1 MKKEEFLNT
10 LRKKLEMLENSEV
23 EDIITEYRGYIEEKI
38 ESGVEEKEAVASFG
52 DVEELANELLAA
64 YKIKV
69 KKEQDPIGDFAA
81 KVMETINRIVDELSE
96 KNSKEI
102 LQFIIEICVLLF
114 LIGICRIPVSMLI
127 SLGKEV
133 FYILSSPLNR
143 IFFMVWKFVL
153 EFSYFILSILVFIR
167 IFEKRYLTK
176 EIKKEKEEVVE
187 ETKKKGRPKKS
198 IEERK
203 EEPVFK
209 EKTKTYYFGET
220 IIKIG
225 VFFLK
230 FMAICI
236 LFGASFYLI
245 GMAFVLGL
253 CVYLLIQGITY
264 FGFYLVMLALFLLG
278 VIFFKLLFNF
288 VIDKKTKGVSLFA
301 NIMISILLLGG
312 GCGLAVFEVADTE
325 FINSVPNDLKTE
337 TLTEE
342 LSMTKDTV
350 FLGNIENYHVDNEL
364 EIVKVEYVYY
374 PLGTKMSTKIRK
386 RNDFVYLDWNL
397 DSVLIKSDLLEHI
410 INDLKEKKVYNYYI
424 EPTITITA
432 NEKNIERIKKNRQKY
447 YENETNY
454 SSCEFVRTFTIEEF
468 IESSYENEEVQVL
481 VSEYLVKNRALVSLP
496 VEIVEDLEIGESYEF
511 TFKTFQAY
519 IDTDIKN
526 IFLENEVVSVKKT
539 EKKGL
544 EQRQDTSCKL
554 Y

>member
-1 MKKEEFLNT
+1 MKKEEFLKK

-23 EDIITEYRGYIEEKI
+23 EDIINEYAGYIEEKI
-38 ESGVEEKEAVASFG
+38 ESGVKEEEAVESFG

-69 KKEQDPIGDFAA
+69 KKENDPIGDFSK
-81 KVMETINRIVDELSE
+81 KVMETINLIVDELSE
-96 KNSKEI
+96 KSSKEI

-114 LIGICRIPVSMLI
+114 MIGICRIPVSMLI

-133 FYILSSPLNR
+133 FYILSSPINR
-143 IFFMVWKFVL
+143 IFFMIWKFVL
-153 EFSYFILSILVFIR
+153 EFAYLILSILVFVR

-176 EIKKEKEEVVE
+176 IERNKKEEIKKENN
-187 ETKKKGRPKKS
+187 TKKKNITEKKV
-198 IEERK
+198 
-203 EEPVFK
+203 EPIFE
-209 EKTKTYYFGET
+209 EKTRTYHFGET

-245 GMAFVLGL
+245 GMACVLGI
-253 CVYLLIQGITY
+253 CIYLLIQGITY

-278 VIFFKLLFNF
+278 VIFFQLLFNF
-288 VIDKKTKGVSLFA
+288 VIDRKNKGVPLFI
-301 NIMISILLLGG
+301 NIMLSILLLGG

-337 TLTEE
+337 KLTEE
-342 LSMTKDTV
+342 LTMTNDTI
-350 FLGNIENYHVDNEL
+350 FLGNIADYYVDNS
-364 EIVKVEYVYY
+364 IDTVKVEYVYY
-374 PLGTKMSTKIRK
+374 PLGTKMSTSIKK
-386 RNDFVYLDWNL
+386 RDDFVYLNWNL
-397 DSVLIKSDLLEHI
+397 ERLHIKTDLLEHM

-424 EPTITITA
+424 EPTITITT
-432 NEKNIERIKKNRQKY
+432 NEENIKRIKKNRQKY

-454 SSCEFVRTFTIEEF
+454 SSCEFVRTFKIEEI
-468 IESSYENEEVQVL
+468 IESSYKNNKVQVL
-481 VSEYLVKNRALVSLP
+481 VSEYLEKERALVSLP
-496 VEIVEDLEIGESYEF
+496 ISFAEKLEVKENYEF

-519 IDTDIKN
+519 IDTDIN
-526 IFLENEVVSVKKT
+526 HIFEENEVVDVKKT
-539 EKKGL
+539 DKQGL
-544 EQRQDTSCKL
+544 EQRQDNYCKL

>member
-1 MKKEEFLNT
+1 MKKEEFLKK

-23 EDIITEYRGYIEEKI
+23 EDIINEYAGYIEEKI
-38 ESGVEEKEAVASFG
+38 ESGVKEEEAVESFG

-69 KKEQDPIGDFAA
+69 KKENDPIGDFSK
-81 KVMETINRIVDELSE
+81 KVMETINLIVDELSE
-96 KNSKEI
+96 KSSKEI

-114 LIGICRIPVSMLI
+114 MIGICRIPVSMLI

-133 FYILSSPLNR
+133 FYILSSPINR
-143 IFFMVWKFVL
+143 IFFMIWKFVL
-153 EFSYFILSILVFIR
+153 EFAYLILSILVFVR

-176 EIKKEKEEVVE
+176 IERNKKEEIKKENNSQ
-187 ETKKKGRPKKS
+187 KKNITEKKVKP
-198 IEERK
+198 IFE
-203 EEPVFK
+203 
-209 EKTKTYYFGET
+209 EKTRTYHFGET

-245 GMAFVLGL
+245 GMACVLGI
-253 CVYLLIQGITY
+253 CIYLLIQGITY

-278 VIFFKLLFNF
+278 VIFFQLLFNF
-288 VIDKKTKGVSLFA
+288 VIDRKNKGVPLFI
-301 NIMISILLLGG
+301 NIMLSILLLGG

-337 TLTEE
+337 KLTEE
-342 LSMTKDTV
+342 LTMTNDTI
-350 FLGNIENYHVDNEL
+350 FLGNIADYYVDNT
-364 EIVKVEYVYY
+364 IDTVKVEYVYY
-374 PLGTKMSTKIRK
+374 PLGTKMSTSIKK
-386 RNDFVYLDWNL
+386 RDDFVYLNWNL
-397 DSVLIKSDLLEHI
+397 ERLHIKTDLLEHM

-424 EPTITITA
+424 EPTITITT
-432 NEKNIERIKKNRQKY
+432 NEENIKRIKKNRQKY

-454 SSCEFVRTFTIEEF
+454 SSCEFVRTFKIEEI
-468 IESSYENEEVQVL
+468 IESSYKNNKVQVL
-481 VSEYLVKNRALVSLP
+481 VSEYLEKERALVSLP
-496 VEIVEDLEIGESYEF
+496 ISFAEKLEVKENYEF

-519 IDTDIKN
+519 IDTDIN
-526 IFLENEVVSVKKT
+526 HIFEENEVVDVKKT
-539 EKKGL
+539 DKQGL
-544 EQRQDTSCKL
+544 EQRQDNYCKL